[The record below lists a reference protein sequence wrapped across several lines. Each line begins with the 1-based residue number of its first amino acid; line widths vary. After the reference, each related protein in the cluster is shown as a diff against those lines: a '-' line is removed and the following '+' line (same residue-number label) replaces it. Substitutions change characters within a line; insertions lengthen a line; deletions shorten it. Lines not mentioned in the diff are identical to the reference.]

1 MNLSAL
7 IFGERRPWQ
16 VAALFDDEQ
25 EARQAAEAVVAE
37 ERLQPDQVR
46 IYRPSDALAPGK
58 LNPRRRSFGIART
71 LVRAHLV
78 LGAVGALAGLLV
90 ALSMQV
96 IGFAAFA
103 GSPIYATALV
113 TFLGLIAGLL
123 LGGLVSLRPDQD
135 VLRYRLEEAM
145 ADGQRWAVVVRA
157 RDHGEETR
165 AGRTLQARYGELIA
179 AL

>member
-1 MNLSAL
+1 MNLSTL

-25 EARQAAEAVVAE
+25 EARRSAEAVQTE
-37 ERLQPDQVR
+37 EQLEPEEVVVF
-46 IYRPSDALAPGK
+46 RPSDAQAPGK
-58 LNPRRRSFGIART
+58 LNPRRRSVGIART

-78 LGAVGALAGLLV
+78 LGAVGAVVGLVV
-90 ALSMQV
+90 ALAVLAS
-96 IGFAAFA
+96 GFGAFT
-103 GSPIYATALV
+103 GSPIYSTALV
-113 TFLGLIAGLL
+113 TLLGLIGGLL

-145 ADGQRWAVVVRA
+145 ADGDRWAVVVRA

-165 AGRTLQARYGELIA
+165 AGRSLRAHDGELIA